1 MPSVI
6 GAPDTSNLHL
16 MVIDIPVQWRRKII
30 INVEVRLLLK
40 RLLVRTKAPP
50 PPLSFSIVR
59 RGRNHPVKRTSGAK
73 WWAKCERAFDGRIPN
88 VMISI
93 NYCADAEI
101 DVSQPVTAGF
111 AV

>member
-40 RLLVRTKAPP
+40 RLLVRTKAP
-50 PPLSFSIVR
+50 LSFSIAA
-59 RGRNHPVKRTSGAK
+59 RGCNYPVERTSGAK

-88 VMISI
+88 VIISI
-93 NYCADAEI
+93 NYCTDAEI

-111 AV
+111 AD